1 MMLDNPALVLTEV
14 RNRIGHL
21 TLNRVAAFNAINLE
35 MVRLIQR
42 QLDEWAADDNVV
54 AVVLRANGGKA
65 FCAGGDIR
73 ELYNNAKQGNTL
85 NATFFSE
92 EYALDQ
98 WIHAY
103 PKPLIALMD
112 GLVLGGG
119 MGLVQGASF
128 RIVTEQARLGMPEVS
143 IGFFPD
149 VGGSYFLSR
158 LPCEAGTYM
167 GVTGNPVDAAD
178 ALQLGL
184 ADWFLHREQILEL
197 DRCLDNM
204 QWGSSSQESIR
215 SLLNTLASKRATGA
229 KLTTV
234 RAAIEHHFA
243 HASVAEIIASLESET
258 DPTIQQ
264 WSKELVATLKTRSPL
279 AMATTLEMLRRGK
292 HLSLAD
298 CFRMEYHLGTQ
309 WFSKG
314 DFMEGVR
321 ALIIDKDKNPQWQPA
336 TIEALDP
343 AKLDDLFAG
352 FQAHSA

>member
-1 MMLDNPALVLTEV
+1 MSDNQALVLTEV
-14 RNRIGHL
+14 RNRVGHL
-21 TLNRVAAFNAINLE
+21 TLNRVSAFNSINLD
-35 MVRLIQR
+35 MVRILQQ
-42 QLDEWAADDNVV
+42 QLDDWATDEQVV
-54 AVVLRANGGKA
+54 AVVLRANGDKA

-73 ELYNNAKQGNTL
+73 EMYNNAKEGNTL
-85 NATFFSE
+85 NQTFFSE

-103 PKPLIALMD
+103 PKPFIALID

-119 MGLVQGASF
+119 MGLVQGAGF
-128 RIVTEQARLGMPEVS
+128 RIVTEQARLGMPEVA

-158 LPCEAGTYM
+158 LPAEAGTYM
-167 GVTGNPVDAAD
+167 GVTGNPVSAAD

-184 ADWFLHREQILEL
+184 ADWFLHREQISEL

-204 QWGSSSQESIR
+204 QWGTSSQESIR
-215 SLLNTLASKRATGA
+215 SLLNTLASKRATGS
-229 KLTTV
+229 KLASV
-234 RAAIEHHFA
+234 RAAIEQHFA
-243 HASVAEIIASLESET
+243 HNSIPEIIASLEKET
-258 DPTIQQ
+258 DPSLQQ
-264 WSKELVATLKTRSPL
+264 WVEEVLATLATRSPL

-292 HLSLAD
+292 QLSLAN
-298 CFRMEYHLGTQ
+298 CFRMEYHLGSQ

-321 ALIIDKDKNPQWQPA
+321 ALIIDKDKNPQWQPS

-343 AKLDDLFAG
+343 IKVADLFAG
-352 FQAHSA
+352 APVPSA

>member
-1 MMLDNPALVLTEV
+1 MHDKPALILTDI
-14 RNRIGHL
+14 RNKVGHL
-21 TLNRVAAFNAINLE
+21 TLNRVSAFNAINLE
-35 MVRLIQR
+35 MVRSIQQ
-42 QLDEWAADDNVV
+42 QLDDWAADKQVV
-54 AVVLRANGGKA
+54 AVVLRANGDKA

-73 ELYNNAKQGNTL
+73 ELYANAQQGNSL

-119 MGLVQGASF
+119 MGLAQGASF
-128 RIVTEQARLGMPEVS
+128 RIVTEKARLGMPEVS

-158 LPCEAGTYM
+158 IEGEMGTYM
-167 GVTGNPVDAAD
+167 GVTGNPVGPAD

-184 ADWFLHREQILEL
+184 ADWFLYQEQITEL

-204 QWGSSSQESIR
+204 QWGHSSAEAIR
-215 SLLNTLASKRATGA
+215 SLLKTLASKQATGA
-229 KLTTV
+229 QLTAV
-234 RAAIEHHFA
+234 RSAIAQHFA
-243 HASVAEIIASLESET
+243 QHSIAEIMASLAKDT
-258 DPTIQQ
+258 DASTQQ
-264 WSKELVATLKTRSPL
+264 WRDETIATLKTRSPL
-279 AMATTLEMLRRGK
+279 AMATTLEMLRRAA
-292 HLSLAD
+292 HLPLAE
-298 CFRMEYHLGTQ
+298 CFRLEYHLGAQ
-309 WFSKG
+309 WFTKG

-336 TIEALDP
+336 TIETLEQT
-343 AKLDDLFAG
+343 KIDDLFAG
-352 FQAHSA
+352 FQARSA

>member
-1 MMLDNPALVLTEV
+1 MLDNHTLVLTEV
-14 RNRIGHL
+14 RNRVGHL
-21 TLNRVAAFNAINLE
+21 TLNRVTAFNAINLE
-35 MVRLIQR
+35 MVRLIQT
-42 QLDEWAADDNVV
+42 QLDEWAADENIV
-54 AVVLRANGGKA
+54 AVVLRANGDKA

-73 ELYNNAKQGNTL
+73 ELYSNAKEGNTL
-85 NATFFSE
+85 NDTFFSE

-98 WIHAY
+98 WIHVY
-103 PKPLIALMD
+103 PKPVIALMD

-128 RIVTEQARLGMPEVS
+128 RIVTEKARLGMPEVS

-158 LPCEAGTYM
+158 LPGEAGTYM
-167 GVTGNPVDAAD
+167 GVTGNPVGAAD

-184 ADWFLHREQILEL
+184 ADWFLYQEQILEL
-197 DRCLDNM
+197 DRCLDSM
-204 QWGSSSQESIR
+204 QWGHSSQEAIR
-215 SLLNTLASKRATGA
+215 SLLNTLAGKHVSGA

-234 RAAIEHHFA
+234 RSAIEQHFA
-243 HASVAEIIASLESET
+243 HSSIADIIASLESET
-258 DPTIQQ
+258 DTSIHP
-264 WSKELVATLKTRSPL
+264 WRDDVLAALKTRSPL

-292 HLSLAD
+292 RLPLAD
-298 CFRMEYHLGTQ
+298 CFLMEYHLVTQ

-314 DFMEGVR
+314 NFMEGVR

-336 TIEALDP
+336 TIEQLDQT
-343 AKLDDLFAG
+343 KIDDLFAG

>member
-1 MMLDNPALVLTEV
+1 MLDNNAALLCDV
-14 RNRIGHL
+14 RNGVGHL
-21 TLNRVAAFNAINLE
+21 TLNRVAAFNALNMQ
-35 MVRLIQR
+35 MVRAIQQ
-42 QLDEWAADDNVV
+42 QLDKWAADEQVV
-54 AVVLRANGGKA
+54 AVVLRANGDKA

-73 ELYNNAKQGNTL
+73 DLYNNHARDHTL
-85 NATFFSE
+85 NTTFFSE

-98 WIHAY
+98 CIHAY
-103 PKPLIALMD
+103 PKPFIALID

-128 RIVTEQARLGMPEVS
+128 RIVTEKARLGMPEVS

-158 LPCEAGTYM
+158 LPGEVGTYM

-178 ALQLGL
+178 ALQIGL
-184 ADWFLHREQILEL
+184 ADWFLYSEQICEL

-204 QWGSSSQESIR
+204 QWGASSQEAIR

-234 RAAIEHHFA
+234 RAAIDKHFA
-243 HASVAEIIASLESET
+243 KESIAQIVASLDSET
-258 DPTIQQ
+258 DTTLKQ
-264 WSKELVATLKTRSPL
+264 WSEELVATLRTRSPL
-279 AMATTLEMLRRGK
+279 AMATTLQMLRRGK
-292 HLSLAD
+292 HLTLAD

-309 WFSKG
+309 WFTKG
-314 DFMEGVR
+314 DFIEGVR

-343 AKLDDLFAG
+343 SQIDDLFAG
-352 FQAHSA
+352 FQAQPA

>member
-1 MMLDNPALVLTEV
+1 MLDNHALVLTEV
-14 RNRIGHL
+14 RNRVGHL

-35 MVRLIQR
+35 MVRLIQT
-42 QLDEWAADDNVV
+42 QLDKWAADENIV
-54 AVVLRANGGKA
+54 AVVLRANGDKA

-85 NATFFSE
+85 NDTFFSE

-98 WIHAY
+98 WIYAY
-103 PKPLIALMD
+103 PKPVVSLID

-128 RIVTEQARLGMPEVS
+128 RIVTEKARLGMPEVS

-158 LPCEAGTYM
+158 IPSQVGTYM
-167 GVTGNPVDAAD
+167 GVTGNPIDAAD

-184 ADWFLHREQILEL
+184 ADWFLHQEQISEL

-204 QWGSSSQESIR
+204 QWGHSSHEAIS
-215 SLLNTLASKRATGA
+215 SLLNTLASKHAGGS

-234 RAAIEHHFA
+234 RSAIKQHFA
-243 HASVAEIIASLESET
+243 HSSVAEIIKSLEGET
-258 DPTIQQ
+258 DVNLHP
-264 WSKELVATLKTRSPL
+264 WRDDVLAALKTRSPL

-292 HLSLAD
+292 QLSLAD
-298 CFRMEYHLGTQ
+298 CFRMESHLGSQ
-309 WFSKG
+309 WFTKG
-314 DFMEGVR
+314 NFMEGVR

-336 TIEALDP
+336 TIEQLDQT
-343 AKLDDLFAG
+343 KIDDLFAG
-352 FQAHSA
+352 FQTHSA

>member
-1 MMLDNPALVLTEV
+1 MLDNPALVLTDV
-14 RNRIGHL
+14 RNRVGHL
-21 TLNRVAAFNAINLE
+21 TLNRVTAFNAINLE
-35 MVRLIQR
+35 MVRMIQT
-42 QLDEWAADDNVV
+42 QLDKWAADDNVV
-54 AVVLRANGGKA
+54 AVVLRANGDKA

-73 ELYNNAKQGNTL
+73 ELYSNAKEGNTL
-85 NATFFSE
+85 NDTFFTE

-98 WIHAY
+98 AIHAY
-103 PKPLIALMD
+103 PKPFIALVD

-119 MGLVQGASF
+119 MGLMQGASF
-128 RIVTEQARLGMPEVS
+128 RIVTEKARLGMPEVS

-158 LPCEAGTYM
+158 LPGEAGTYM
-167 GVTGNPVDAAD
+167 GVTGNPVGAAD

-184 ADWFLHREQILEL
+184 ADWFLHEEQILEF

-204 QWGSSSQESIR
+204 QWSYSSQESIR

-234 RAAIEHHFA
+234 LSAIEQHFA
-243 HASVAEIIASLESET
+243 HSSVADIIASLESET
-258 DPTIQQ
+258 DVNIQP
-264 WSKELVATLKTRSPL
+264 WRDDILAALKTRSPL

-292 HLSLAD
+292 QLSLAE
-298 CFRMEYHLGTQ
+298 CFRMEYHLGSQ

-336 TIEALDP
+336 TIEQLEQT
-343 AKLDDLFAG
+343 KIDDLFAG
-352 FQAHSA
+352 LQAHSA

>member
-1 MMLDNPALVLTEV
+1 
-14 RNRIGHL
+14 
-21 TLNRVAAFNAINLE
+21 
-35 MVRLIQR
+35 MVRTLQQ
-42 QLDEWAADDNVV
+42 QLDEWAADEQVV
-54 AVVLRANGGKA
+54 AVVLRANGDKA

-73 ELYNNAKQGNTL
+73 EMYNNAQAGNTL

-158 LPCEAGTYM
+158 MPSEVGTYM
-167 GVTGNPVDAAD
+167 GVTGNPIEAAD
-178 ALQLGL
+178 ALQFGL
-184 ADWFLHREQILEL
+184 ADWFLHREQVLEL

-204 QWGSSSQESIR
+204 QWGLSAQESIR
-215 SLLNTLASKRATGA
+215 SLLNTLASKHATGA
-229 KLTTV
+229 KFTTV
-234 RAAIEHHFA
+234 RAAIEQHFA
-243 HASVAEIIASLESET
+243 HDSLAKIIASLASET
-258 DPTIQQ
+258 NTTLKP
-264 WSKELVATLKTRSPL
+264 WSEELIATLNTRSPL
-279 AMATTLEMLRRGK
+279 AMATTLAMLRRGK
-292 HLSLAD
+292 NLSLAD
-298 CFRMEYHLGTQ
+298 CFRMELHLGKQ

-336 TIEALDP
+336 SIEQLEQ

>member
-1 MMLDNPALVLTEV
+1 MLDNHALVLTEV
-14 RNRIGHL
+14 RNRVGHL
-21 TLNRVAAFNAINLE
+21 ILNRVAAFNSINLE
-35 MVRLIQR
+35 MVRTIQQ
-42 QLDEWAADDNVV
+42 QLDAWAADDNVV
-54 AVVLRANGGKA
+54 AIVLRANGDKA

-73 ELYNNAKQGNTL
+73 ELYNNAKEGNTL
-85 NATFFSE
+85 NDTFFSE

-98 WIHAY
+98 WIHAS
-103 PKPLIALMD
+103 PKPIIALID

-128 RIVTEQARLGMPEVS
+128 RIVTEKARLGMPEVS

-158 LPCEAGTYM
+158 LPAEAGTYM
-167 GVTGNPVDAAD
+167 GVTGNPVGAAD

-184 ADWFLHREQILEL
+184 ADWFLHQEQISEL

-204 QWGSSSQESIR
+204 QWGHSSQEAIR
-215 SLLNTLASKRATGA
+215 SLLNTLASQRSTGA

-234 RAAIEHHFA
+234 RSAIEQHFSHSSIA
-243 HASVAEIIASLESET
+243 DIVASLEGET
-258 DPTIQQ
+258 DVNLHPWRDDI
-264 WSKELVATLKTRSPL
+264 LAALKTRSPL

-292 HLSLAD
+292 DLSLAD
-298 CFRMEYHLGTQ
+298 CFRMEYHLGSQ

-336 TIEALDP
+336 TIEQLDQT
-343 AKLDDLFAG
+343 KIDDLFAG

>member
-1 MMLDNPALVLTEV
+1 MHDQHALVLTEV
-14 RNRIGHL
+14 RNRVGHL
-21 TLNRVAAFNAINLE
+21 TLNRVGAFNAINLE
-35 MVRLIQR
+35 MVRSIQQ
-42 QLDEWAADDNVV
+42 QLDAWAADEQVV
-54 AVVLRANGGKA
+54 AVVLRANGDKA

-73 ELYNNAKQGNTL
+73 ELYANAKQGNSL

-103 PKPLIALMD
+103 PKPMIALMD

-128 RIVTEQARLGMPEVS
+128 RIVTEKSRLGMPEVS

-158 LPCEAGTYM
+158 LSGEMGTYM
-167 GVTGNPVDAAD
+167 GVTGNPVGAAD

-184 ADWFLHREQILEL
+184 ADWFLHQEQISEL

-204 QWGSSSQESIR
+204 QWGHSSQEAIR
-215 SLLNTLASKRATGA
+215 SLLNTLASK
-229 KLTTV
+229 
-234 RAAIEHHFA
+234 
-243 HASVAEIIASLESET
+243 HASGAQLTAVRSAIDQHFSHNSIAEIIASLASES
-258 DPTIQQ
+258 DASIQQ
-264 WSKELVATLKTRSPL
+264 WRDDILATLKTRSPL

-292 HLSLAD
+292 QLSLAD
-298 CFRMEYHLGTQ
+298 CFRLEYHLGSQ

-336 TIEALDP
+336 TIEALEQT
-343 AKLDDLFAG
+343 KLDDLFAG
-352 FQAHSA
+352 FKARSA